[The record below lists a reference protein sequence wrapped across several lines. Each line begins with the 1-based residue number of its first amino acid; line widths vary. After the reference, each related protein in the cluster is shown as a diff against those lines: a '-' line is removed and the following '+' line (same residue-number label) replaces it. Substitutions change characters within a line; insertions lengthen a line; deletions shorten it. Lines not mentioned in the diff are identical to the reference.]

1 MGTFTFKLPDIGEG
15 TTEAEIAAWHVEVGA
30 LIREED
36 PLLELTTNKAT
47 VEVTSPVHGK
57 VLERHGEVG
66 DTRAIGTP
74 LLLIETDGPAATSAE
89 QGGGAQKAPHPE
101 RLLAQQAEGRGVD
114 RATPSDNATAP
125 RSFDTLPSVAAQDE
139 GLGIVQDDGSGEALR
154 FRPLAAPAVRQAA
167 KDRGI
172 DLTTVAGSG
181 PEGRILR
188 ADLDRAALPAEVR
201 ANAPD
206 GRITEVKIV
215 GIHRQIA
222 ARMQDSKRRIP
233 HFAYVEEVDVTALEA
248 LRADLNTEAKPEERL
263 TLLPFLAMAMVKALP
278 RFPGINARFD
288 DEAGILRQHAAVH
301 VGIATRTRVGLL
313 VPVLR
318 HAETLDLHAIAAG
331 IKRLA
336 ESARGGSLKP
346 SELSGST
353 ITITSLGALGGIMS
367 TPIINAPETAIV
379 GVNKIMERPVVAA
392 GQIVVRSMMNL
403 SSSFDHRIVDGFDA
417 ASFIQSVKKMLEQ
430 PARLFMGSFAP

>member
-66 DTRAIGTP
+66 DTRPIGTP
-74 LLLIETDGPAATSAE
+74 LLLIETDAPAARAE
-89 QGGGAQKAPHPE
+89 EASSDGPHPE
-101 RLLAQQAEGRGVD
+101 PVGEESVKTANDPHAE
-114 RATPSDNATAP
+114 PNAEHSSRSTASAP
-125 RSFDTLPSVAAQDE
+125 RSFDTPPSAAAQDE
-139 GLGIVQDDGSGEALR
+139 GTRGNDG
-154 FRPLAAPAVRQAA
+154 RPLASPAVRQAA

-172 DLTTVAGSG
+172 DLGGIAGTG
-181 PEGRILR
+181 PEGRVTR
-188 ADLDRAALPAEVR
+188 TDLDRATRPSEAPAEPEDHV
-201 ANAPD
+201 
-206 GRITEVKIV
+206 TEIKIV
-215 GIHRQIA
+215 GIRRQIA
-222 ARMQDSKRRIP
+222 ERLQDSTRRIP

-248 LRADLNTEAKPEERL
+248 LRTDLNAETPEIRL
-263 TLLPFLAMAMVKALP
+263 TLLPFLVLALVKALP
-278 RFPGINARFD
+278 RFPQINARFD
-288 DEAGILRQHAAVH
+288 DAAGMLKQHAAIH
-301 VGIATRTRVGLL
+301 VGIATQTKMGLL

-336 ESARGGSLKP
+336 GGARGGSLKP
-346 SELSGST
+346 GELSGST
-353 ITITSLGALGGIMS
+353 ITLTSLGALGGIAS
-367 TPIINAPETAIV
+367 TPVINAPETAIV
-379 GVNKIMERPVVAA
+379 GVNKIVERPVVLG
-392 GQIVVRSMMNL
+392 GQIVVRRMMNL

-417 ASFIQSVKKMLEQ
+417 ASFIQVVKRMLEQ
-430 PARLFMGSFAP
+430 PARLFMGNRQP

>member
-66 DTRAIGTP
+66 DTRPIGSP
-74 LLLIETDGPAATSAE
+74 LLLIETDAPVTEESSPPAAPKVRDSESVRKEGTEAINGPHAE
-89 QGGGAQKAPHPE
+89 PN
-101 RLLAQQAEGRGVD
+101 AEHSSRST
-114 RATPSDNATAP
+114 ASAP
-125 RSFDTLPSVAAQDE
+125 RSFDTPPSAAAQDE
-139 GLGIVQDDGSGEALR
+139 GIEDSSR
-154 FRPLAAPAVRQAA
+154 HRPLASPAVRQAA

-172 DLTTVAGSG
+172 DLASIAGTG
-181 PEGRILR
+181 PEGRVTR
-188 ADLDRAALPAEVR
+188 ADLDRGTATWTAAGAV
-201 ANAPD
+201 APD
-206 GRITEVKIV
+206 DRVTEVKIV
-215 GIHRQIA
+215 GIRRQIA
-222 ARMQDSKRRIP
+222 ARLQDSTRRIP

-248 LRADLNTEAKPEERL
+248 LRGDLNAETPEVRL
-263 TLLPFLAMAMVKALP
+263 TLLPFLVLALVKALP
-278 RFPGINARFD
+278 RFPQVNARFD
-288 DEAGILRQHAAVH
+288 DAAGMLKQHAAVH
-301 VGIATRTRVGLL
+301 VGIATQTKIGLL

-336 ESARGGSLKP
+336 EGARAGSLKP

-353 ITITSLGALGGIMS
+353 ITLTSLGALGGIAS
-367 TPIINAPETAIV
+367 TPVINAPETAIV
-379 GVNKIMERPVVAA
+379 GVNKIIERPVVAG
-392 GQIVVRSMMNL
+392 GQIVVRRMMNL
-403 SSSFDHRIVDGFDA
+403 SSSFDHRIVDGYDA
-417 ASFIQSVKKMLEQ
+417 ASFIQIVKRMLEQ
-430 PARLFMGSFAP
+430 PARLFMGSR